1 MSRTLP
7 LPRWTRALKAGSRQH
22 PRLTFALLAA
32 LAAAIA
38 LWTLTRPGMPLGP
51 IDLTWHRM
59 QVNKDFYVG
68 IDPSYP
74 PFAEWTPDAIVG
86 IEPDIARELGA
97 RMGVETSILIMGYDG
112 LYDALYTGEVDL
124 ILAGLRADPLYAEW
138 VHYSPP
144 YFDAGQVLVS
154 RADAPYKTMDA
165 LNGKWLAVEIA
176 SAGDQ
181 AAQRWQ
187 RRLDALHIRR
197 VMLPEEALA
206 AVEAGEV
213 DVALVDTISAREY
226 LQGHPGLVRAAET
239 TAPDEYVIA
248 MRDANY
254 RLIDAVEKAL
264 AEMRADGTLNAIIER
279 WLGPSAPAQGES
291 DAPS

>member
-1 MSRTLP
+1 MSRLDTVRKWARRH
-7 LPRWTRALKAGSRQH
+7 PRWTV
-22 PRLTFALLAA
+22 A
-32 LAAAIA
+32 LAAGVAA
-38 LWTLTRPGMPLGP
+38 LLTLWALTRPGMPLGP

-59 QVNKDFYVG
+59 QVNRDFYVG

-86 IEPDIARELGA
+86 IEPDIARKLGE

-154 RADAPYKTMDA
+154 RADAPVGEMAA
-165 LNGKWLAVEIA
+165 LDGKRLAVEIA

-187 RRLDALHIRR
+187 RRLDTLHVERYL
-197 VMLPEEALA
+197 LPEDALV
-206 AVEAGEV
+206 AVERGEV
-213 DVALVDTISAREY
+213 DAALVDAITAREY
-226 LQGHPGLVRAAET
+226 LRTHSGLVRAAEM

-248 MRDANY
+248 MRRANY
-254 RLIDAVEKAL
+254 RLIEAVEASL
-264 AEMRADGTLNAIIER
+264 ADMKADGTLDAIIEQ
-279 WLGPSAPAQGES
+279 WLGPEPPTQGENNAS
-291 DAPS
+291 S

>member
-1 MSRTLP
+1 MSRLDTVRKWARRH
-7 LPRWTRALKAGSRQH
+7 PRWTV
-22 PRLTFALLAA
+22 A
-32 LAAAIA
+32 LAAGVAA
-38 LWTLTRPGMPLGP
+38 LLTLWALTRPGMPLGP

-59 QVNKDFYVG
+59 QVNRDFYVG

-86 IEPDIARELGA
+86 IEPDIARKLGE

-154 RADAPYKTMDA
+154 RADAPVGEMAA
-165 LNGKWLAVEIA
+165 LDGKRLAVEIA

-187 RRLDALHIRR
+187 RRLDTLHVERYL
-197 VMLPEEALA
+197 LPEDALV
-206 AVEAGEV
+206 AVERGEV
-213 DVALVDTISAREY
+213 DAALVDAITAREY
-226 LQGHPGLVRAAET
+226 LRTHSGLVRAAEM

-248 MRDANY
+248 MRRANY
-254 RLIDAVEKAL
+254 RLIEAVEASL
-264 AEMRADGTLNAIIER
+264 ADMQADGTLDAIIEQ
-279 WLGPSAPAQGES
+279 WLGPEPSTQGERNAS
-291 DAPS
+291 S

>member
-1 MSRTLP
+1 MSRLDTVRKWARRH
-7 LPRWTRALKAGSRQH
+7 PRWTV
-22 PRLTFALLAA
+22 A
-32 LAAAIA
+32 LAAGVAA
-38 LWTLTRPGMPLGP
+38 LLTLWALTRPGMPLGP

-59 QVNKDFYVG
+59 QVNRDFYVG

-86 IEPDIARELGA
+86 IEPDIARKLGE

-154 RADAPYKTMDA
+154 LADAPVGEMAA
-165 LNGKWLAVEIA
+165 LDGKRLAVEIA

-187 RRLDALHIRR
+187 RRLDTLHVERYL
-197 VMLPEEALA
+197 LPEDALV
-206 AVEAGEV
+206 AVERGEV
-213 DVALVDTISAREY
+213 DAALVDAITAREY
-226 LQGHPGLVRAAET
+226 LRTHSGLVRAAEM

-248 MRDANY
+248 MRRANY
-254 RLIDAVEKAL
+254 RLIEAVEASL
-264 AEMRADGTLNAIIER
+264 ADMQADGTLDAIIEQ
-279 WLGPSAPAQGES
+279 WLGPEPSTQGERNAS
-291 DAPS
+291 S

>member
-1 MSRTLP
+1 MSRLDTVRKWARRH
-7 LPRWTRALKAGSRQH
+7 PRWTV
-22 PRLTFALLAA
+22 A
-32 LAAAIA
+32 LAAGVAA
-38 LWTLTRPGMPLGP
+38 LLTLWALTRPGMPLGP

-59 QVNKDFYVG
+59 QVNRDFYVG

-86 IEPDIARELGA
+86 IEPDIARELGE

-154 RADAPYKTMDA
+154 RADAPVGEMAA
-165 LNGKWLAVEIA
+165 LDGKRLAVEIA

-187 RRLDALHIRR
+187 RRLDTLHVERYL
-197 VMLPEEALA
+197 LPEDALV
-206 AVEAGEV
+206 AVERGEV
-213 DVALVDTISAREY
+213 DAALVDAITAREY
-226 LQGHPGLVRAAET
+226 LRTHSGLVRAAEM

-248 MRDANY
+248 MRRANY
-254 RLIDAVEKAL
+254 RLIEAVEASL
-264 AEMRADGTLNAIIER
+264 ADMQADGTLDAIIEQ
-279 WLGPSAPAQGES
+279 WLGPEPSTQGERNAS
-291 DAPS
+291 S

>member
-1 MSRTLP
+1 MSRLDTVRKWARRH
-7 LPRWTRALKAGSRQH
+7 PRWTV
-22 PRLTFALLAA
+22 A
-32 LAAAIA
+32 LAAGVAA
-38 LWTLTRPGMPLGP
+38 LLTLWALTRPGMPLGP
-51 IDLTWHRM
+51 IDLTGHRM
-59 QVNKDFYVG
+59 QVNRDFYVG

-86 IEPDIARELGA
+86 IEPDIARKLGE

-154 RADAPYKTMDA
+154 RADAPVGEMAA
-165 LNGKWLAVEIA
+165 LDGKRLAVEIA

-187 RRLDALHIRR
+187 RRLDTLHVERYL
-197 VMLPEEALA
+197 LPEDALV
-206 AVEAGEV
+206 AVERGEV
-213 DVALVDTISAREY
+213 DAALVDAITAREY
-226 LQGHPGLVRAAET
+226 LRTHSGLVRAAEM

-248 MRDANY
+248 MRRANY
-254 RLIDAVEKAL
+254 RLIEAVEASL
-264 AEMRADGTLNAIIER
+264 ADMQADGTLDAIIEQ
-279 WLGPSAPAQGES
+279 WLGPEPSTQGERNAS
-291 DAPS
+291 S

>member
-1 MSRTLP
+1 MNHVEAAKGWAR
-7 LPRWTRALKAGSRQH
+7 RH
-22 PRLTFALLAA
+22 PRLALAIAVGVAALLA
-32 LAAAIA
+32 
-38 LWTLTRPGMPLGP
+38 LWALTRPGMPFGP
-51 IDLTWHRM
+51 VDLTWHRM

-86 IEPDIARELGA
+86 IEPDIARALGE

-124 ILAGLRADPLYAEW
+124 ILAGLRADPLYSEW

-154 RADAPYKTMDA
+154 RTDAPYVEMAA
-165 LNGKWLAVEIA
+165 LDGKRLAVEIA

-187 RRLDALHIRR
+187 RRLNSLHIERH
-197 VMLPEEALA
+197 MLPWDALA
-206 AVEAGEV
+206 AVEQGEA
-213 DVALVDTISAREY
+213 DAALVDAITAREY
-226 LQGHPGLVRAAET
+226 VREHPRLVRAAGT

-248 MRDANY
+248 MRQANY
-254 RLIDAVEKAL
+254 RLIDAVEGAL
-264 AEMRADGTLNAIIER
+264 ADMHADGTLDAIIEQ
-279 WLGPSAPAQGES
+279 WLGPEPPTIGAN
-291 DAPS
+291 DASS

>member
-1 MSRTLP
+1 MSRLDTVRKWARRH
-7 LPRWTRALKAGSRQH
+7 PRWTVALTAGMA
-22 PRLTFALLAA
+22 ALLA
-32 LAAAIA
+32 
-38 LWTLTRPGMPLGP
+38 LWVLTRPGMPLGP

-86 IEPDIARELGA
+86 IEPDIARKLGE

-154 RADAPYKTMDA
+154 RADAPVGEMAA
-165 LNGKWLAVEIA
+165 LDGKRLAVEIA

-187 RRLDALHIRR
+187 RRLDTLHVERYL
-197 VMLPEEALA
+197 LPEDALV
-206 AVEAGEV
+206 AVERGEV
-213 DVALVDTISAREY
+213 DAALVDAITAREY
-226 LQGHPGLVRAAET
+226 LRTHSGLVRAAEM

-248 MRDANY
+248 MRRANY
-254 RLIDAVEKAL
+254 RLIEAVEASL
-264 AEMRADGTLNAIIER
+264 ADMQADGTLDAIIEQ
-279 WLGPSAPAQGES
+279 WLGPEPSTQGERNAS
-291 DAPS
+291 S